1 MGTLS
6 SIQKE
11 ITSNLAMKLGLSTR
25 ESLIEAKF
33 ILEYVLKKTYAQ
45 LYSDRSMNLLK
56 EEELCIRNIIKQRL
70 QKKPLGYILKE
81 WDFYGETFHIN
92 DYVLIPRQDTEL
104 LIDLIFKE
112 YKKET
117 QMNICDLGT
126 GSGIIGITLAKQY
139 KNSQVIL
146 ADSSKKA
153 LIIAKEN
160 INKFKLINAKTLYSD
175 WYHKFPN
182 LQFDLIVSNPPYIDI
197 DDPFLKKDNLQYEP
211 EAALFSGN
219 QGYAD
224 IEIIV
229 NNARDYLKKGGQL
242 MIEHGYNQSK
252 NVKLIFEH
260 AKFLSIKQHLDI
272 NSKIRVTSGLG

>member
-11 ITSNLAMKLGLSTR
+11 ITSNLVMNLGLSTR
-25 ESLIEAKF
+25 ESVIEAKF
-33 ILEYVLKKTYAQ
+33 ILEYVLKKTHAQ
-45 LYSDRSMNLLK
+45 LYSDKSISLLK
-56 EEELCIRNIIKQRL
+56 EEELHIRSIIGQRL

-92 DYVLIPRQDTEL
+92 DNVLIPRQDTEL

-112 YKKET
+112 YKKEA

-126 GSGIIGITLAKQY
+126 GSGIIGITLARQF

-146 ADSSKKA
+146 SDASKKA
-153 LIIAKEN
+153 LIIAQEN

-175 WYHKFPN
+175 WYNKFSKA
-182 LQFDLIVSNPPYIDI
+182 QFDLIVSNPPYIDI
-197 DDPFLKKDNLQYEP
+197 DDPFLKKDNLRYEP
-211 EAALFSGN
+211 ETALFSGN

-224 IEIIV
+224 IEVIV
-229 NNARDYLKKGGQL
+229 NNARVYLKKGAQL
-242 MIEHGYNQSK
+242 MLEHGYNQS
-252 NVKLIFEH
+252 NRVKLIFEQ

-272 NSKIRVTSGLG
+272 NSKIRVTSGQV

>member
-11 ITSNLAMKLGLSTR
+11 ITSNLVMNLGLSTR

-33 ILEYVLKKTYAQ
+33 ILEYVLKRTYAQ
-45 LYSDRSMNLLK
+45 LYSDKSVNLLK
-56 EEELCIRNIIKQRL
+56 EEEVHIRNIIGQRL

-146 ADSSKKA
+146 TDSSKKA
-153 LIIAKEN
+153 LIIAQEN

-175 WYHKFPN
+175 WYNKFSKA
-182 LQFDLIVSNPPYIDI
+182 QFDLIVSNPPYIDI
-197 DDPFLKKDNLQYEP
+197 DDPFLKKDNNCFVP
-211 EAALFSGN
+211 VIPFF
-219 QGYAD
+219 
-224 IEIIV
+224 I
-229 NNARDYLKKGGQL
+229 
-242 MIEHGYNQSK
+242 
-252 NVKLIFEH
+252 
-260 AKFLSIKQHLDI
+260 
-272 NSKIRVTSGLG
+272 